1 MEACEHRAELCQEI
15 DRFAD
20 MILAVRPIIDSS
32 TTALLPAHRNLIH
45 EAYKGHVLAL
55 LKQYH
60 RIEKQEGRTWREKYL
75 LVDYL
80 AHIREEVR
88 KTSREILDFIDYK
101 FLVFE
106 NSVEGVIFYQKIQGD
121 YYRYMAEAGD
131 SDSSMLSSQ
140 SYLKAMDRV
149 SQLPSFH
156 PTRLSLVLN
165 YSVFHHDIK
174 KDLREAIII
183 AKAGFDM
190 AIKEVHVVEPRL
202 YKEVMEYLDLIR
214 DNVKIWK
221 EERKAKIRTEAEI
234 KVKQEIAQAAAMS

>member
-1 MEACEHRAELCQEI
+1 MEVYEHRAELCSETE
-15 DRFAD
+15 RFTD
-20 MILAVRPIIDSS
+20 MIQAVRPIIEHS
-32 TTALLPAHRNLIH
+32 TTALLPAHRELIH
-45 EAYKGHVLAL
+45 AAYKGRVLASL
-55 LKQYH
+55 RQYH
-60 RIEKQEGRTWREKYL
+60 RVEKLEAREWREKYL
-75 LVDYL
+75 LADYL

-88 KTSREILDFIDYK
+88 QTSREILDFIDYK

-106 NSVEGVIFYQKIQGD
+106 GSVEGVIFYQKIRGD

-131 SDSSMLSSQ
+131 CDAPVLSSQ

-174 KDLREAIII
+174 KDLREATII
-183 AKAGFDM
+183 AKEGFDM
-190 AIKEVHVVEPRL
+190 AIKEVHVVEPRQ

-214 DNVKIWK
+214 DNIKLWK
-221 EERKAKIRTEAEI
+221 EERKVKDRAEAKA
-234 KVKQEIAQAAAMS
+234 KHDLAQSAAMS